1 MGEGDEVAA
10 ELAPVG
16 GGAVALLAPM
26 DVEGTDEGG
35 ALTAVVIEGQELE
48 ASVARG
54 AEVTLY
60 LIFVGEHL
68 QPSAGHQK
76 LLGLPGHA
84 VSCQQVAEDLEVG
97 SLVNTGVLRDFLEV
111 GEGTPLSLLVADED
125 SRRSHAF
132 SIL

>member
-1 MGEGDEVAA
+1 MGEGDEGAA

-16 GGAVALLAPM
+16 GGAVALLSPM

-35 ALTAVVIEGQELE
+35 ALAAVVIEGQELE

-54 AEVTLY
+54 AEVALY

-76 LLGLPGHA
+76 LLGLRCHA
-84 VSCQQVAEDLEVG
+84 MGCEQVAEYLEVG
-97 SLVNTGVLRDFLEV
+97 SLVNTGVLRDFFEV
-111 GEGTPLSLLVADED
+111 GEGTPLPLLVADED
-125 SRRSHAF
+125 TRRSHAF
-132 SIL
+132 TIL